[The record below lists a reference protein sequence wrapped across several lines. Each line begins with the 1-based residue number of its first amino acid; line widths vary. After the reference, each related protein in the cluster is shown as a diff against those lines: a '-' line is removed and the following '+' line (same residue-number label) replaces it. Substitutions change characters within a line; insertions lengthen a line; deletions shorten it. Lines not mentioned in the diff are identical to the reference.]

1 MGSKLNELKE
11 KLGTIS
17 DISAATAVLS
27 WDQETYM
34 PSGSAAAR
42 AKQLATLQRLAHD
55 SFTSEEMGT
64 LIEHAK
70 VELNGD
76 GPDSDDVRLMS
87 VVSRDYERQT
97 KLPSSLVSE
106 MAEASSAAKQAWKK
120 AYHESDFDSFK
131 PLLARNVELK
141 IKQAEAF
148 GYTDNIYDP
157 LLDQFE
163 PGMSTAHVSQI
174 FSDLKPKLIALVK
187 QIAERDQ
194 PQDEFLHID
203 YDEQTQ
209 IAFGEKVIRDFGFDF
224 DRGRQDLAHH
234 PFATAFAISDVRI
247 TTRVWKNYLP
257 ACLFGTLHECGH
269 ALYEQGIGENL
280 ERTILAD
287 GTSLGVHESQSRMY
301 ENLVG
306 RSKGFWEHYYS
317 DLQSTFPDQLSNV
330 ELGTFYKAIN
340 KVKPSMIRVEADE
353 VTYNLHIMLRFEL
366 ETELLAGKIKVDDLP
381 ELWSAKMQEY
391 LGVTPTNDTE
401 GVLQD
406 IHWSMGAIGYFS
418 TYALGNLMSTQFF
431 DQAKKEI
438 PSLDEK
444 IRSGQYLELREWL
457 REKIHVHGRKFNAN
471 ELLERVTGSPLQAD
485 SYLAYIHSKYGEIYG
500 NLDA

>member
-1 MGSKLNELKE
+1 MGGKLQELKE
-11 KLGTIS
+11 KLGIIS
-17 DISAATAVLS
+17 DINAAAAVLS

-34 PSGSAAAR
+34 PPGSVAAR
-42 AKQLATLQRLAHD
+42 AKQLSTLQRLSHD
-55 SFTSEEMGT
+55 TFATEEMGN
-64 LIEHAK
+64 LIEAAK
-70 VELNGD
+70 AELNGA
-76 GPDSDDVRLMS
+76 GPDSDDAKMIE
-87 VVSRDYERQT
+87 VVSRDYQRET
-97 KLPSSLVSE
+97 KLPGSLVQE
-106 MAEASSAAKQAWKK
+106 MAEASSSAKQAWKESYHNADFK
-120 AYHESDFDSFK
+120 AFQPYLE
-131 PLLARNVELK
+131 RNVELK
-141 IKQAEAF
+141 VKQAEAL
-148 GYTDNIYDP
+148 GYTDHIYDP

-174 FSDLKPKLIALVK
+174 FEDQKPKLISLVK
-187 QIAERDQ
+187 QIAEREA
-194 PQDEFLHID
+194 PQDDFLHKD

-209 IAFGEKVIRDFGFDF
+209 IAFGESVIRDFGFDF
-224 DRGRQDLAHH
+224 ERGRQDLAHH

-269 ALYEQGIGENL
+269 ALYEQGVGENL

-306 RSKGFWEHYYS
+306 RSRGFWEHYYAS
-317 DLQSTFPDQLSNV
+317 LQSTFPAQLNNV
-330 ELGTFYKAIN
+330 DLDTFYKGIN

-366 ETELLAGKIKVDDLP
+366 ETELLAGKIKVSELPDL
-381 ELWSAKMQEY
+381 WNSKMEEY
-391 LGVTPTNDTE
+391 LGITPPNDRE

-431 DQAKKEI
+431 AKAKEEI
-438 PSLDEK
+438 ADLDEK

-457 REKIHVHGRKFNAN
+457 REKIHIHGRKFTAN
-471 ELLERVTGSPLQAD
+471 ELLERVTGAPLQAD
-485 SYLAYIHSKYGEIYG
+485 SYLEYLHTKYGEIYG